1 MESDGHADLPEQRV
15 QRRLAQLGADTASAP
30 AVPGGVT
37 ARVVAALRVAP
48 SPPAHAITRPRRR
61 LSRLQIIGLVIGGGA
76 ATAVIAIGAM
86 ALRHDA
92 APTRT
97 YPAGPTAE
105 RITVSAPSAP
115 GDTPKAVVTRP

>member
-15 QRRLAQLGADTASAP
+15 QRRLAQLGGDGASAT
-30 AVPGGVT
+30 AVPDGVT

-48 SPPAHAITRPRRR
+48 PPAHGIRSPRRR
-61 LSRLQIIGLVIGGGA
+61 LGRLQIIGLVIGVGA
-76 ATAVIAIGAM
+76 AAAVIAIGAM

>member
-30 AVPGGVT
+30 AVPDGVT

-48 SPPAHAITRPRRR
+48 PPAHAITRPRRR
-61 LSRLQIIGLVIGGGA
+61 LGRLQIIGLVIGGGA